1 MGLKV
6 IGTGTN
12 SFVTFQLL
20 VKQFISSTN
29 CIQTVPGIYQVS
41 IIPYP
46 LCIAY
51 KHDTVHEI

>member
-6 IGTGTN
+6 IGTDTK

-46 LCIAY
+46 
-51 KHDTVHEI
+51 